1 MYICQGHQGNSLAHQ
16 GKNID
21 NMTDKLTL
29 PCEVCHVERFMIW
42 LQSEMKSRG
51 VKQAD
56 IMRTGIVTDGTVS
69 QLFTGK
75 IRSLTFNMCKAISQA
90 TNIPLV
96 TIYRKAGLLP
106 SLPDPDLWIEQ
117 ITPKLLE
124 VPAYMRSTVE
134 SFIDTVN
141 KAHR

>member
-1 MYICQGHQGNSLAHQ
+1 MYICQGHQGNSLARQ

-21 NMTDKLTL
+21 NMTDKLIL
-29 PCEVCHVERFMIW
+29 PCEVRYVEKFLNW
-42 LQSEMKSRG
+42 LKSEMDERG
-51 VKQAD
+51 IKQAD
-56 IMRTGIVTDGTVS
+56 IMRTGVVTDGTVS

-75 IRSLTFNMCKAISQA
+75 IRSLTFNMCRAISQA
-90 TNIPLV
+90 TDIPLI

-124 VPAYMRSTVE
+124 VPARMRNTVE